1 LIIALHTIGFVQQED
16 VMTNDENKAIAQKCI
31 DTINRQ
37 DVPAMGEVMS
47 PKWAAEVASW
57 FPGVNARWPG
67 HHIEVTD
74 MMAEGDRVWCRL
86 RTSAIASGEWL
97 GLPPN
102 GKAWTNSGVWFLHIV
117 DGRVIEL
124 EGLFEELNLIKQH
137 GGKVVPANDANTEPT
152 HNIIKEEG

>member
-1 LIIALHTIGFVQQED
+1 
-16 VMTNDENKAIAQKCI
+16 MTNDENKAIAQQCI
-31 DTINRQ
+31 DAINRQ

-47 PKWAAEVASW
+47 PKWAAEMASW

-74 MMAEGDRVWCRL
+74 MMAEDDRVWCRL
-86 RTSAIASGEWL
+86 RTSAIAKGEWL

-102 GKAWTNSGVWFLHIV
+102 GKPWTNSGVWFLRIIH
-117 DGRVIEL
+117 GRVVEL

-137 GGKVVPANDANTEPT
+137 GGKVVPVNAIESESIN
-152 HNIIKEEG
+152 NIIQEEG